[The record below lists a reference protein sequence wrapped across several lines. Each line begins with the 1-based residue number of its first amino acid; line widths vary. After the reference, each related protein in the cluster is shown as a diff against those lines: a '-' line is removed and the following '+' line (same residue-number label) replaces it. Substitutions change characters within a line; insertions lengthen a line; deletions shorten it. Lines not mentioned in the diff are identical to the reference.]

1 MSEAPARC
9 LRHIL
14 RGIIMDKLSQA
25 QAELREMDA
34 LAAENFPVHRLHPL
48 CKLLVTVCFI
58 VTVVSFPKYDF
69 TGLAVM
75 VLYPIILFQAAG
87 IPVGTCFYKLRVVLP
102 LVCAVG
108 LVNPFLDRTPWMQL
122 GNLTV
127 TGGLVSMVTLM
138 MKGVFSLM
146 ASFLLIA
153 TTPIDSL
160 CAALR
165 RLHVPS
171 ILTTLLLLTYRYIG
185 VMLEQVSIMTES
197 YKLRAPGQK
206 GIHISAWGS
215 FLGQLLL
222 RSMDRA
228 QELYDS
234 MRLRGFRGDFF
245 YANVPPC
252 KPGSI
257 VFCFA
262 CAASFLLARLVP
274 ITSLLGSLFVG

>member
-1 MSEAPARC
+1 
-9 LRHIL
+9 
-14 RGIIMDKLSQA
+14 MDKLSQA
-25 QAELREMDA
+25 QSELREMDA
-34 LAAENFPVHRLHPL
+34 LAAADSPVHRLHPL
-48 CKLLVTVCFI
+48 CKLIVTVAYI
-58 VTVVSFPKYDF
+58 AAVVSFPKYDF
-69 TGLAVM
+69 AGLAVM
-75 VLYPIILFQAAG
+75 VLYPVLLFQAAD
-87 IPVGTCFYKLRVVLP
+87 IPVRTCFYKLRVVLP

-108 LVNPFLDRTPWMQL
+108 LVNPFLDKTALLQL

-127 TGGLVSMVTLM
+127 TGGMVSMLTLM

-165 RLHVPS
+165 KLHVPS

-185 VMLEQVSIMTES
+185 LMLEQVAIMTES
-197 YKLRAPGQK
+197 YQLRAPGQK

-228 QELYDS
+228 EELYSS
-234 MRLRGFRGDFF
+234 MILRGFRGEF
-245 YANVPPC
+245 YYADAPACRRSSLAFTAVC
-252 KPGSI
+252 IALFLGAR
-257 VFCFA
+257 CFNI
-262 CAASFLLARLVP
+262 S
-274 ITSLLGSLFVG
+274 SLLGGLLMG

>member
-1 MSEAPARC
+1 
-9 LRHIL
+9 
-14 RGIIMDKLSQA
+14 MDKLSKA
-25 QAELREMDA
+25 QSELREMDA
-34 LAAENFPVHRLHPL
+34 LAAEDSPIHRLHPL
-48 CKLLVTVCFI
+48 CKLLVTIGYI

-69 TGLAVM
+69 TGLIIMA
-75 VLYPIILFQAAG
+75 LYPVILFQVAG

-108 LVNPFLDRTPWMQL
+108 LANPFLDHTVFLRL

-127 TGGLVSMVTLM
+127 TGGVVSMVTLM

-153 TTPIDSL
+153 TTSIDAL

-165 RLHVPS
+165 KLHMPS
-171 ILTTLLLLTYRYIG
+171 VFTTLLLLTYRYIG
-185 VMLEQVSIMTES
+185 VMLNEVRIMSEA

-222 RSMDRA
+222 RSVDRA

-234 MRLRGFRGDFF
+234 MVLRGFAGEF
-245 YANVPPC
+245 YYADVPPC
-252 KPGSI
+252 GLSDVLYGI
-257 VFCFA
+257 LCL
-262 CAASFLLARLVP
+262 AAFFVARRVP
-274 ITSLLGSLFVG
+274 VAAMLGGMFVG

>member
-1 MSEAPARC
+1 
-9 LRHIL
+9 
-14 RGIIMDKLSQA
+14 MDKLSQA
-25 QAELREMDA
+25 QSELREMDA
-34 LAAENFPVHRLHPL
+34 LAAEDSPVHRLHPL

-69 TGLAVM
+69 SGLVIM
-75 VLYPIILFQAAG
+75 VLYPVFLFQAAG
-87 IPVGTCFYKLRVVLP
+87 IPVSTCFYKLRIVLP

-108 LVNPFLDRTPWMQL
+108 LVNPFLDHTPLVQL

-127 TGGLVSMVTLM
+127 TGGVVSMVTLM
-138 MKGVFSLM
+138 LKGVFSLM
-146 ASFLLIA
+146 VSFLLIA

-165 RLHVPS
+165 KLHVPS

-185 VMLEQVSIMTES
+185 VMLEEVTIMTQA

-234 MRLRGFRGDFF
+234 MCLRGFRGEFF

-252 KPGSI
+252 KLSSV
-257 VFCFA
+257 VFCIVCVGA
-262 CAASFLLARLVP
+262 FLLARLVP
-274 ITSLLGSLFVG
+274 IASVLGGLFVR